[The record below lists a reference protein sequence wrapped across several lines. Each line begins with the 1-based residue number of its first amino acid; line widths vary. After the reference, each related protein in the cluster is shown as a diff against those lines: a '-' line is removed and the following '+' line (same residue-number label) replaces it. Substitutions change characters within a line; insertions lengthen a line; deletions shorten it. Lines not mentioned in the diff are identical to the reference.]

1 MRAHTHICKLV
12 APTERLVDRCRR
24 GFTLLEL
31 IVVITIIAIMAGVF
45 LPRMTGQTQRAA
57 EAEAVAVQRLLS
69 AAAERAS
76 LVGGQRLALEF
87 SVTDNVARLALME
100 QANSA
105 DGSGNAP
112 AANSRPETDW
122 SQSLLVEPV
131 ALEYLQLDQAVL
143 DGRRLDPRRWLA
155 PLGGSQIRPS
165 ITLVLGPRE
174 KSTPTAY
181 RLDLPTDA
189 IAATR
194 TAISA
199 DALAGAGTRAVPGA
213 AQTRAVDL
221 DATGRGDS
229 PW

>member
-1 MRAHTHICKLV
+1 MRACPHICIPV
-12 APTERLVDRCRR
+12 PPTVPLAGRCRR
-24 GFTLLEL
+24 AFTLLEL

-45 LPRMTGQTQRAA
+45 LPRMTGQSQRAA
-57 EAEAVAVQRLLS
+57 EAEAIAAQRLLS

-100 QANSA
+100 RTNRT
-105 DGSGNAP
+105 GVSGNSGTAS
-112 AANSRPETDW
+112 SRPASDW

-131 ALEYLQLDQAVL
+131 TLEFLELGQAML

-155 PLGGSQIRPS
+155 PLGGSQVRPT
-165 ITLVLGPRE
+165 ITLVLGPRA

-194 TAISA
+194 TAMPA
-199 DALAGAGTRAVPGA
+199 ETLVAAGSRAVPGGP
-213 AQTRAVDL
+213 QTRAVDL